1 MDSFASI
8 CIEGNRQK
16 QSTLDVCI
24 IDMNAKTNNPSCS
37 YEKATKTYTLKLS
50 QLCQFIP
57 FIVSTS
63 VFGQEAAAPVRHA
76 WC

>member
-24 IDMNAKTNNPSCS
+24 IDMNAKTNNPSC
-37 YEKATKTYTLKLS
+37 LL
-50 QLCQFIP
+50 
-57 FIVSTS
+57 
-63 VFGQEAAAPVRHA
+63 
-76 WC
+76 